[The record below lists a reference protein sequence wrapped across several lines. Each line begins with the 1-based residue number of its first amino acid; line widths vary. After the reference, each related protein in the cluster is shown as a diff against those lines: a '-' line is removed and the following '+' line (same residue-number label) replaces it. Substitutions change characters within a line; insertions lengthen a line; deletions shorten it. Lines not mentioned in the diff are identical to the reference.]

1 MNYMIKIMLVDD
13 EAFEREGLRKM
24 LQKYRSNF
32 TIIAEAKNGEEAV
45 EYAIQLQPDVIF
57 LDIKMPGMDGLE
69 ALKIINKHLPDTKF
83 IMVSA
88 FDTFEYAQE
97 SMKFGVKEYLLK
109 PSKPSDIVQAYDR
122 VIKEMES
129 EDEKRMEQIRSQTLM
144 EIEFLTSLMMD
155 HIHEYDLDDWRNW
168 FHLHHSSY
176 YFCLFSFAAEDV
188 YVNRQEKETWYQ
200 QLKNVLHQQKK
211 RCLVGPLTGFQVPV
225 LIVLNETS
233 IQLVNEQ
240 EEFVRTIIRET
251 KPLLKKCKL
260 VVGVSGLIQQL
271 ETFKTAYEQANHAL
285 ERVYENKQA
294 SYLVYYEELSERKIA
309 SPFIELENEL
319 IERIQQGDTQ
329 GAIIMFNQYF
339 QEIIIGRQRQI
350 DRMRTSLEHFFIVL
364 SRKVKELGIAED
376 YIYSFQNL
384 DSTTQMKEEA
394 KIRII
399 FITERIQEWKKSNA
413 DATIIR
419 IKKYIDQHYK
429 ETLTLEGVA
438 AQFNLSSYYVS
449 KLFKDQFHISFIEYV
464 TDIRMKEAKELIH
477 DVSVPLKEIAI
488 TLGYKDP
495 NYFSRVFKKTTGY
508 SPSDYRKHYQR
519 QLGQL

>member
-1 MNYMIKIMLVDD
+1 MINIMLVDD

-24 LQKYRSNF
+24 LEKYRSNF
-32 TIIAEAKNGEEAV
+32 TIVAEAKNGEEAAK
-45 EYAIQLQPDVIF
+45 YAIQLQPDVIF

-69 ALKIINKHLPDTKF
+69 ALRIISEHLPNTKF

-129 EDEKRMEQIRSQTLM
+129 EEDHRMDQIRSQTLM

-168 FHLHHSSY
+168 FQLQDKVA
-176 YFCLFSFAAEDV
+176 YFTLFSFAAEKV
-188 YVNRQEKETWYQ
+188 YVSRQEKETWYQ
-200 QLKNVLHQQKK
+200 QLKNVLHQQETS
-211 RCLVGPLTGFQVPV
+211 CLVGPLTGFQVPV
-225 LIVLNETS
+225 LVILNDDHH
-233 IQLVNEQ
+233 EQ
-240 EEFVRTIIRET
+240 EEFVRTVIRET
-251 KPLLKKCKL
+251 KPLLEACKL
-260 VVGVSGLIQQL
+260 VVGVSELMQDL
-271 ETFKTAYEQANHAL
+271 ETFKMAYEQANQAL
-285 ERVYENKQA
+285 ERVYENKHA
-294 SYLVYYEELSERKIA
+294 SYLVYHEKLSDRKIA
-309 SPFIELENEL
+309 SPLIELENAV
-319 IERIQQGDTQ
+319 IEKIQQGDTQ
-329 GAIIMFNQYF
+329 AALRMFNQYF
-339 QEIIIGRQRQI
+339 QQI
-350 DRMRTSLEHFFIVL
+350 TNGGQQQMDGIRTSLEHFFIVL

-384 DSTTQMKEEA
+384 ESTTQIREEA
-394 KIRII
+394 KVRLI
-399 FITERIQEWKKSNA
+399 FITERIQEWQKSSA

-438 AQFNLSSYYVS
+438 GQFNLSSYYVS
-449 KLFKDQFHISFIEYV
+449 KLFKAQFHISFIEYV
-464 TDIRMKEAKELIH
+464 TDVRMKKAKELIR

-488 TLGYKDP
+488 TLGYRDP

-508 SPSDYRKHYQR
+508 SPSEYRKDYQ
-519 QLGQL
+519 QKISKH